1 MVILRQNQIS
11 TTTTSAT
18 ARPLTTTKIKPKTF
32 KWNIRDLSGENK
44 ENSKNGK
51 LELGFIA
58 QEIQEAMEPG
68 ENDLLNL
75 VYDSNPDRLEIKP
88 SNLIP
93 IMVQSIKDLSNELK
107 SVKSELKRVTNEYDA
122 MRAKQ
127 YIDQL

>member
-1 MVILRQNQIS
+1 TDIQDSNYGLDFIE
-11 TTTTSAT
+11 
-18 ARPLTTTKIKPKTF
+18 KIKPKTF

-51 LELGFIA
+51 SELGFIA
-58 QEIQEAMEPG
+58 QEIQEAMSPD

-88 SNLIP
+88 ANLIP
-93 IMVQSIKDLSNELK
+93 IMVQSIKELSCELK
-107 SVKSELKRVTNEYDA
+107 EVKSELKRVSNEYEFL
-122 MRAKQ
+122 RAKQ